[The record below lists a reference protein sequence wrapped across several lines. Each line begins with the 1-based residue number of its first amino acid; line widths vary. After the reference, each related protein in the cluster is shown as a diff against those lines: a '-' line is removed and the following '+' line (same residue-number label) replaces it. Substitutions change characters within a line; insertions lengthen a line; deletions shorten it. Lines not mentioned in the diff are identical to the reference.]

1 MQHRADP
8 DSITRRLS
16 RRAERAASLAADY
29 ATIAALGLA
38 VSASSAAGQN
48 GTSDKAMAEDRPMA
62 ATEPG
67 ERVLGEQLDAMKNS
81 FAQRAPQETIDL
93 FEQGIRDVEAIG
105 VLDTAK
111 KVGDRAPGFEL
122 PNAMGDSV
130 SLDAVLAEG
139 SAVVTFYRGSWCPY
153 CNIQL
158 RSYQEHLDTFA
169 DLGAQLIAISPETP
183 DVTADSEEAAGYEFH
198 VLSDPGN
205 EAADAFGIRYR
216 LPDELISAFEGRLN
230 LAERNGD
237 GSWTLP
243 LGATYVINPQGE
255 IIYAFLDADYR
266 TRAEPADII
275 AALRSADRP
284 G

>member
-1 MQHRADP
+1 
-8 DSITRRLS
+8 
-16 RRAERAASLAADY
+16 
-29 ATIAALGLA
+29 
-38 VSASSAAGQN
+38 
-48 GTSDKAMAEDRPMA
+48 
-62 ATEPG
+62 
-67 ERVLGEQLDAMKNS
+67 
-81 FAQRAPQETIDL
+81 
-93 FEQGIRDVEAIG
+93 
-105 VLDTAK
+105 
-111 KVGDRAPGFEL
+111 
-122 PNAMGDSV
+122 MG
-130 SLDAVLAEG
+130 
-139 SAVVTFYRGSWCPY
+139 
-153 CNIQL
+153 QL

-169 DLGAQLIAISPETP
+169 DLGAQLIAISPESP

-216 LPDELISAFEGRLN
+216 LPDELISAFEGRLD